1 MKSNL
6 SKLSSFSLSG
16 KDEIDIYQFEG
27 KNWRKRGVVSTFI
40 NLPARTKK
48 RLHGGEK
55 KQEKAVKI
63 YCPYQEFQLYNVPA
77 LRTIL
82 ERESEIDQ
90 HRRVLM
96 QVDVGGESEG

>member
-1 MKSNL
+1 M
-6 SKLSSFSLSG
+6 
-16 KDEIDIYQFEG
+16 
-27 KNWRKRGVVSTFI
+27 
-40 NLPARTKK
+40 
-48 RLHGGEK
+48 
-55 KQEKAVKI
+55 KI

-96 QVDVGGESEG
+96 QVGVGGESEG